1 MRFMPLGSHGTLAR
15 VALLAGIVAL
25 PLGACTDD
33 PFERPGTWRP
43 AGVNEANLRAQVV
56 DPAMLERGVGASTD
70 RGQQGAAPIT
80 TLEAGKR
87 PAVPTTRL
95 TGVGFS
101 GAAGGAGVR

>member
-1 MRFMPLGSHGTLAR
+1 MPNPSPRSIAAR
-15 VALLAGIVAL
+15 PARLALLVGLAAL
-25 PLGACTDD
+25 PIAACTDD

-70 RGQQGAAPIT
+70 RGQQGSMPIT
-80 TLEAGKR
+80 TLQDGKR

-95 TGVGFS
+95 TGVGF
-101 GAAGGAGVR
+101 AGSAGSVR